1 MRSRSP
7 FALTPWVRRLI
18 LANGV
23 VYVLAVTLFTG
34 HWFADLL
41 EFSPRTAMHEPW
53 TFVTYMFVHFG
64 FLHLAFNM
72 LMLFVFGP
80 AVEDHMGRGFAVYY
94 LLCGLGG
101 AACSFLVAAFT
112 TVDPFGGASAAVLGV
127 ALAFAYYWP
136 DAEMFVFP
144 LPFPI
149 KARWL
154 VAALAT
160 IDFALAAY
168 LAETGGSDGTAHLAH
183 LGGLAAGLA
192 YLTAQTMLAGR
203 SRQAVT
209 LRQTA
214 PVLVHPT
221 GQASQ
226 PAAPERVTR
235 SANAVQEEVDRV
247 LDKISASGLASLT
260 PDERRFLDDQSR
272 RMRGT

>member
-7 FALTPWVRRLI
+7 FALTPWVRRLL
-18 LANGV
+18 LANGI
-23 VYVLAVTLFTG
+23 VYLLAISLFTG
-34 HWFADLL
+34 HWFTDLL
-41 EFSPRTAMHEPW
+41 QFSPRAAGREPW

-80 AVEDHMGRGFAVYY
+80 AVEDRMGRAFILYY
-94 LLCGLGG
+94 VLCGLGG
-101 AACSFLVAAFT
+101 AAFSFVVAAFT

-136 DAEMFVFP
+136 DTEMFVFP

-149 KARWL
+149 KAKWL
-154 VAALAT
+154 VAVLAT

-183 LGGLAAGLA
+183 LGGLVAGFA
-192 YLTAQTMLAGR
+192 YLATETRLAGR
-203 SRQAVT
+203 A
-209 LRQTA
+209 RQTVSLRKAA

-226 PAAPERVTR
+226 PAAPERAAR

-247 LDKISASGLASLT
+247 LDKISANGLASLT
-260 PDERRFLDDQSR
+260 PEERRFLDDQSR
-272 RMRGT
+272 RMRGS